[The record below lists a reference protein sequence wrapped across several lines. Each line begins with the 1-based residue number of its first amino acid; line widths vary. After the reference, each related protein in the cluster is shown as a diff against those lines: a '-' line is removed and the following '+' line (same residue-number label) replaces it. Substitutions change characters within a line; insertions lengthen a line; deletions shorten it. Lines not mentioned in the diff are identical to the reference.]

1 MDVLIEMEFISRK
14 ERVLEM
20 LRSKYQWVQKRTREG
35 AKDYFVEQWNEFF
48 EAFNN
53 YFDSEESFH
62 NELRR
67 MASIKKKVSP
77 SIPQINNMEDV
88 HSSRPYNPLNRKAKE
103 AFRDDWNL
111 KQQIKW
117 MDHY

>member
-1 MDVLIEMEFISRK
+1 MDILIEMEYLSQK
-14 ERVLEM
+14 ERLLEK
-20 LRSKYQWVQKRTREG
+20 LRSKYDWVQKKTREG
-35 AKDYFVEQWNEFF
+35 AKDYFVNQWNEFF
-48 EAFNN
+48 ETINDF
-53 YFDSEESFH
+53 FDAEESYQ

-67 MASIKKKVSP
+67 MTTIKNKVNPPVSQFNILEEQHP
-77 SIPQINNMEDV
+77 T
-88 HSSRPYNPLNRKAKE
+88 RPYNPLNRKAKE